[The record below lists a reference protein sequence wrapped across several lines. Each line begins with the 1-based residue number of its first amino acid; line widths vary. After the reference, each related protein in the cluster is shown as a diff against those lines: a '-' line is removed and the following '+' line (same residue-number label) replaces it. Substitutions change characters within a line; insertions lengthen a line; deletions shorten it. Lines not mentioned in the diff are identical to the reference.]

1 MANIHRKIEKLYITG
16 LTDGIDFEEYK
27 KVEKYNRELR
37 GCNADTIR
45 EMHEISHSLELL
57 NKIVAQ
63 VSNTG
68 LNKKYYGANYQ
79 YIINNASLLLLSL
92 YELAMS
98 KYGEVEVGLVSK
110 NSVFMPCTLD
120 GNKSS
125 AFVVSDI
132 NNRFKC
138 YSCSR
143 EGTNIDFLSTKH
155 RNLSTNQVIEAIC
168 HLYGYEVPDQTEESV
183 ALAEQIRDVL
193 ATDLRALYKKVL
205 EDLRDTLII
214 DNKTLTFGGR
224 NVDDI
229 YDKKIADVDRIIARK
244 PDPNFTYNEP
254 PKKIIL
260 QP

>member
-1 MANIHRKIEKLYITG
+1 MANIHRKIEKLYTTG

-27 KVEKYNRELR
+27 KVEKYNRELKA
-37 GCNADTIR
+37 CNANTLR
-45 EMHEISHSLELL
+45 EMHEKTHSLELL
-57 NKIVAQ
+57 NKIVDQ
-63 VSNTG
+63 VSKTG

-79 YIINNASLLLLSL
+79 YIIDNVSLLLLAL

-98 KYGEVEVGLVSK
+98 KYGEAEVGLVSK

-120 GNKSS
+120 GNKNSV
-125 AFVVSDI
+125 FVVSDI

-143 EGTNIDFLSTKH
+143 EGTNIDFLATKH
-155 RNLSTNQVIEAIC
+155 RNLNTNQVIEAIC

-183 ALAEQIRDVL
+183 ALAEKIRVIL
-193 ATDLRALYKKVL
+193 ATDLRELYIKIL

-214 DNKTLTFGGR
+214 DNKTLTFGGK
-224 NVDDI
+224 NVDDT
-229 YDKKIADVDRIIARK
+229 YAKKIADVDRIIAGET
-244 PDPNFTYNEP
+244 DPNFTYNEP